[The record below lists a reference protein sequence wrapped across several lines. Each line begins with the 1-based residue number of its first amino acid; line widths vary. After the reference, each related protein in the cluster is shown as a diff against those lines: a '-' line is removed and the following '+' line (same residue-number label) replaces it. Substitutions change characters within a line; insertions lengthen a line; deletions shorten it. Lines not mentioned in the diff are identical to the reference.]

1 MAMLRTLDRGLEA
14 IDVISRSSNGITVQE
29 LATALG
35 IHRAAAYRI
44 LETLESRQFTQKG
57 TNGFY
62 RLGSGV
68 LAVSHRFMSQFRV
81 VSQPII
87 QDLANEVGMTAFIA
101 VEDSGQA
108 LALAVAEPVAIE
120 SLGIRFQVGFRH
132 PLQRGADG
140 VAILAQRPARPG
152 EPSAVKT
159 ARRRGYSVTS
169 GENQPGA
176 AGMAVGLGEFEALQ
190 IEASVGVIRLGGL
203 QDLRVDDILPH
214 LDGVRSTLR
223 NMLTKS

>member
-1 MAMLRTLDRGLEA
+1 MATLRTLDRGLEA
-14 IDVISRSSNGITVQE
+14 INVISRASDGITVQD
-29 LATALG
+29 LATTLD

-44 LETLESRQFTQKG
+44 LETLESRRFAHRG
-57 TNGFY
+57 TDGSY

-68 LAVSHRFMSQFRV
+68 LAVSHRFMAQFRV
-81 VSQPII
+81 VSQPVI
-87 QDLANEVGMTAFIA
+87 QGLANEVGMTAFLS
-101 VEDSGQA
+101 VEDSGEA

-140 VAILAQRPARPG
+140 IAILAQRPPRQG
-152 EPSAVKT
+152 ESDAVRT
-159 ARRRGYSVTS
+159 ARGLGYSVTS

-176 AGMAVGLGEFEALQ
+176 VGVAVGLGEFEALQ

-203 QDLRVDDILPH
+203 PDLSVEDILPH
-214 LDGVRSTLR
+214 LDKVRGALR
-223 NMLTKS
+223 ELLVKS